1 MLGNLHMDKSLNIL
15 NRPKIVMFFSGENN
29 WMDSFGLKRTEY
41 VAILTGRF
49 TSLARQQA
57 MFFVQISKVRHNKI
71 WWNSPINH
79 QK

>member
-1 MLGNLHMDKSLNIL
+1 
-15 NRPKIVMFFSGENN
+15 
-29 WMDSFGLKRTEY
+29 
-41 VAILTGRF
+41 LTGRF

-57 MFFVQISKVRHNKI
+57 MFFVQISKVGHNKI